1 MDLAVFVP
9 RMSTGV
15 ARPRL
20 DLPRDAGFQMRDNQC
35 MALFCNHRVPSQTTT
50 PGRLAQYFTASN
62 TCRHLAHGKFSK
74 DACFIAI
81 SLGSPALGGASCPG
95 SSAAAI
101 ACTPP
106 SGAHRQGS
114 GLLLVTMKR
123 PGTFQDT
130 FIRDT
135 RCHTTA
141 TMAVLQ
147 CTAIHHTKEA
157 LAESHHPTTVPMT
170 VCPYAAIGPNE
181 APTPP
186 LAALAS
192 VASGMDDLASDSSGK
207 TRLTY
212 SALAALASV
221 ASGGLDDMM
230 MPRVPDETQGDSSD
244 GPQWCSVCMMWL
256 NGTTQCIDHLVGKK
270 HRQSF
275 TLKRKE
281 CGQRAE
287 YSASSMSDMS

>member
-1 MDLAVFVP
+1 
-9 RMSTGV
+9 
-15 ARPRL
+15 
-20 DLPRDAGFQMRDNQC
+20 MRDNQC
-35 MALFCNHRVPSQTTT
+35 MAFFCNHRVPSQTTT
-50 PGRLAQYFTASN
+50 PGGLAHCFTASN

-74 DACFIAI
+74 DSCFIAI

-114 GLLLVTMKR
+114 GLLLVAMKR

-157 LAESHHPTTVPMT
+157 LAESHHPTTVLVI
-170 VCPYAAIGPNE
+170 VCPYAAIGPND

-186 LAALAS
+186 
-192 VASGMDDLASDSSGK
+192 
-207 TRLTY
+207 
-212 SALAALASV
+212 LAALASV

-270 HRQSF
+270 HRQSL

-281 CGQRAE
+281 CGQRAQ